1 MGTHPVLLE
10 SDVDAVDGDEG
21 ENADRTRDVSI
32 SAVEWVFQRGV
43 VFRWPGGK
51 GGREKDKE
59 VEATN
64 EKTLCDDSV
73 RVCDS
78 ARQCENWGT
87 ARCHLEERVNEGPAD
102 THCTR

>member
-1 MGTHPVLLE
+1 MSGYESYELKTHHDSAQRLAHVHDE
-10 SDVDAVDGDEG
+10 GVDAVDGDEG

-51 GGREKDKE
+51 GGREKEKE

-64 EKTLCDDSV
+64 EKTLCDTV
-73 RVCDS
+73 
-78 ARQCENWGT
+78 
-87 ARCHLEERVNEGPAD
+87 
-102 THCTR
+102 